1 MDIDEM
7 EFPKWI
13 EPHASHIS
21 RQGSA
26 PEHVSVIDFASYH
39 VNRVDGS
46 VTVMVMDA
54 DEQKRA
60 LAAYKAP
67 KDEAPEIVK
76 PTKADDKPSDID
88 ESKAV
93 DFPT

>member
-21 RQGSA
+21 RQGNA

-67 KDEAPEIVK
+67 KDEKSVVIVEDPSGQHIFATPK
-76 PTKADDKPSDID
+76 VADLPT
-88 ESKAV
+88 
-93 DFPT
+93 

>member
-67 KDEAPEIVK
+67 KDEATEIVK
-76 PTKADDKPSDID
+76 PAKLDTPL
-88 ESKAV
+88 KAV